1 MAGDPRILRWRF
13 FYGLFYGGER
23 FGCKMLNSLQRVTT
37 AGLPEYPAFA
47 TVFDAVKKRVKK
59 VSNCESPALIAELQL
74 RLACVLR
81 ACCIPVTDPESRE
94 IRRNFGLRIVHRG
107 LGMKR

>member
-47 TVFDAVKKRVKK
+47 TVFDAVKKSAKQPF
-59 VSNCESPALIAELQL
+59 E
-74 RLACVLR
+74 
-81 ACCIPVTDPESRE
+81 
-94 IRRNFGLRIVHRG
+94 LRIACSNR
-107 LGMKR
+107 

>member
-1 MAGDPRILRWRF
+1 LAGDPRILRWTF

-47 TVFDAVKKRVKK
+47 PVFDAVKKSAKK
-59 VSNCESPALIAELQL
+59 AFRIAN
-74 RLACVLR
+74 RLL
-81 ACCIPVTDPESRE
+81 
-94 IRRNFGLRIVHRG
+94 
-107 LGMKR
+107 